1 MLIEARYYYV
11 IDVNLPED
19 SFIYILNLLLGGNE
33 NLLQRLRV
41 LMFEEILK
49 MQRILDPIFVLIVFG
64 FKRRNELRYF
74 FCFVKVDEMR
84 EAVVS
89 FVMHHHVQVFLL
101 LFGG

>member
-49 MQRILDPIFVLIVFG
+49 M
-64 FKRRNELRYF
+64 
-74 FCFVKVDEMR
+74 
-84 EAVVS
+84 
-89 FVMHHHVQVFLL
+89 
-101 LFGG
+101 